1 MPIYLCQ
8 PGSSSKEPWRHG
20 VQVYE
25 RPFPLHDDEG
35 EQDNHQKQQRSS
47 SSSGA
52 SGSGGGPRQIV
63 VMLSSPSEKMPTLRR
78 YITEYCTSPTSDRIL
93 IFCNGSYGGEGGT
106 NGTSALAIARSLIR
120 GEGGEEG
127 GGGKAAHRA
136 GGRTKFD
143 LALAGEHG
151 FEALTN
157 APSAS
162 PGSALAS
169 PGNPN
174 EPRYCVCRS
183 VSDGKMIGCDN
194 DDCAIEWFHFACVGL
209 NPNAEVK
216 GKWICPPCRG
226 KKR

>member
-78 YITEYCTSPTSDRIL
+78 YITEYCTSPSSDRIL

-106 NGTSALAIARSLIR
+106 NGTSALAIAKSLIR
-120 GEGGEEG
+120 GEGEEG
-127 GGGKAAHRA
+127 GYNAASLSANNNTGREERLSILEEFV
-136 GGRTKFD
+136 GGRSNILVVD
-143 LALAGEHG
+143 DGAGE
-151 FEALTN
+151 FDED
-157 APSAS
+157 
-162 PGSALAS
+162 
-169 PGNPN
+169 
-174 EPRYCVCRS
+174 S
-183 VSDGKMIGCDN
+183 VFILDTS
-194 DDCAIEWFHFACVGL
+194 
-209 NPNAEVK
+209 
-216 GKWICPPCRG
+216 
-226 KKR
+226 